1 MIDSHAHLDEIA
13 DLAGALARARAAGVT
28 RIVAVGMDRHTNRR
42 NLEIQQLYP
51 DMVAVALGYHP
62 WSIKAD
68 EIEANLEFL
77 AAHLPEAVAVGEVGL
92 DYKAKVKKSQQRQ
105 VFARVLDLAG
115 QYERPVIIHTRFSY
129 QRALAMT
136 REAGI
141 RRAVFHWYSGPL
153 EVLAEILAAGYL
165 ISATPALAYSEPHQ
179 AAIRYAPL
187 EQILLETDAP
197 VEYEGQVSEPADVLR
212 TATLVS
218 RLKNIPLPEVQRLTT
233 ETARKFFNL

>member
-1 MIDSHAHLDEIA
+1 MIDSHAHLDEIV
-13 DLAGALARARAAGVT
+13 DLAGTLARARAAGVT
-28 RIVAVGMDRHTNRR
+28 RIVAVGMDLPSNRR

-51 DMVAVALGYHP
+51 DLVAVALGYHP
-62 WSIKAD
+62 WSINAD

-115 QYERPVIIHTRFSY
+115 QHERPVIIHTRFSY

-197 VEYEGQVSEPADVLR
+197 VEYEGRVSEPADVLR

-218 RLKNIPLPEVQRLTT
+218 RLKNIPLSEVQRLTT
-233 ETARKFFNL
+233 ETAKKFFNL